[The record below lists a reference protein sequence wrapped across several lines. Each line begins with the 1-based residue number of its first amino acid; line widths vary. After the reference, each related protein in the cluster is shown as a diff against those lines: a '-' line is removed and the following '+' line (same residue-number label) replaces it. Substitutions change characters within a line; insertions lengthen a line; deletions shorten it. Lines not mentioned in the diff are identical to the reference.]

1 MVVGVPGSPFKPNE
15 LNFMLIAQ
23 KLSKHKMKFQQSPYY
38 LMKVLLFSP
47 NAFITPH
54 ALPEALVAQSLIKNG
69 IEVVKIGC
77 AGLYQDYCVSMSAAS
92 VWPTD
97 SNEIKK
103 QICLKCKKNNKE
115 INDLF
120 SFNYD
125 SIDSYLTPADLGLI
139 DELGGSIKAD
149 NWIDFTY
156 DSIPVGK
163 YAAYEFLLNYK
174 LNTTNLTTSEFDI
187 YKIQIRNSLKT
198 LIAGER
204 LFDVIKPD
212 RFLVYHALYSVNH
225 IMSAIA
231 QKRGI
236 PFYSMHAG
244 SHLLHRLSE
253 MTIFRGVQAQYLT
266 NRSTAWFEYKKR
278 PLSSRIVK
286 KVSEHIGELFNATSP
301 WVYSVKS
308 TGKNTAQ
315 LKEYFS
321 IDAEQKVVLATMSSA
336 DETFAGSIADALPP
350 QQESMF
356 PTQLTWI
363 ESLIEWAK
371 QYPKII
377 LIIRVHPREFPN
389 KREGVLS
396 VQAKALRI
404 LFHQLPSNVKINW
417 PDDDISLHD
426 LLKIVDV
433 GLNATSTVG
442 LEMLLFG
449 IPVIIYDPN
458 QFIAYPRELN
468 CCPQNQNEYFLAI
481 QEAIDSG
488 LSLDHVYG
496 VYQWLAFRSEVV
508 GIDIGDGFQVAQV
521 GRLVKMTQ
529 KILKRLGLTSTEPA
543 SLPGLKGSGNISLKN
558 EKWLCH
564 AITNG
569 QESHLMDFVRTL
581 PPYVDADLLQTK
593 KQIQKSLRRLLL
605 PLSRVDQPF
614 LFRVNRLF
622 GGTK

>member
-1 MVVGVPGSPFKPNE
+1 
-15 LNFMLIAQ
+15 
-23 KLSKHKMKFQQSPYY
+23 
-38 LMKVLLFSP
+38 MKVLLFSP

-54 ALPEALVAQSLIKNG
+54 ALPEALVAQSLVKNG

-97 SNEIKK
+97 SDDRKK

-120 SFNYD
+120 SFNCD
-125 SIDSYLTPADLGLI
+125 SIDNYLTSADLGLI
-139 DELGGSIKAD
+139 DDLVMSINAD

-156 DSIPVGK
+156 ASIPVGK

-174 LNTTNLTTSEFDI
+174 LNTTNLTADEFEI

-212 RFLVYHALYSVNH
+212 SFLVYHALYSVNH

-253 MTIFRGVQAQYLT
+253 MTIFRGVRAQYLT
-266 NRSTAWFEYKKR
+266 NRSAAWFEYKKR
-278 PLSSRIVK
+278 PLTSAMVK
-286 KVSEHIGELFNATSP
+286 RVSQHIGELFNATSP

-308 TGKNTAQ
+308 TGKNTTQ

-321 IDAEQKVVLATMSSA
+321 IDAEQKVILATMSSA

-363 ESLIEWAK
+363 ESLIEWAE
-371 QYPKII
+371 QHPGNI

-404 LFHQLPSNVKINW
+404 LFDRLPSNVKINW

-468 CCPQNQNEYFLAI
+468 CCPQNQDEYFLAI
-481 QEAIDSG
+481 QKALDSG
-488 LSLDHVYG
+488 LSLDNVYG

-508 GIDIGDGFQVAQV
+508 GIDIADGFQVSQV
-521 GRLVKMTQ
+521 GRLFKIIQ
-529 KILKRLGLTSTEPA
+529 KILRRLGLTSSEQP
-543 SLPGLKGSGNISLKN
+543 SLQGLKGSGNISLKN
-558 EKWLCH
+558 EKWLCN
-564 AITNG
+564 AILKG
-569 QESHLMDFVRTL
+569 QESHLMDFVKTL
-581 PPYVDADLLQTK
+581 SPYEDADLFYTK
-593 KQIQKSLRRLLL
+593 KLIQKSLRNLLT
-605 PLSRVDQPF
+605 PLGSEDQPF
-614 LFRVNRLF
+614 LIRVNRLF
-622 GGTK
+622 ENSI

>member
-1 MVVGVPGSPFKPNE
+1 
-15 LNFMLIAQ
+15 
-23 KLSKHKMKFQQSPYY
+23 
-38 LMKVLLFSP
+38 MKVLLFSP
-47 NAFITPH
+47 NAYITSH
-54 ALPEALVAQSLIKNG
+54 ALPEALVAQSLVNSG
-69 IEVVKIGC
+69 VEVIKIGC
-77 AGLYQDYCVSMSAAS
+77 AGFYQNYCISMSAAS

-97 SNEIKK
+97 SESKK
-103 QICLKCKKNNKE
+103 KEICLKCQKNNKE

-120 SFNYD
+120 SFN
-125 SIDSYLTPADLGLI
+125 SENIDSYLASEDYEFI
-139 DELGGSIKAD
+139 DELVKSITVD
-149 NWIDFTY
+149 DWIDFSHN
-156 DSIPVGK
+156 SIPVGK

-174 LNTTNLTTSEFDI
+174 LNTTILTASEFEI
-187 YKIQIRNSLKT
+187 YKIQIRNALKT

-204 LFDVIKPD
+204 IFDAIAPD

-266 NRSTAWFEYKKR
+266 NRSAAWFEYKKR
-278 PLSSRIVK
+278 PLSSGMINT
-286 KVSEHIGELFNATSP
+286 VSQHVEELLNATSP

-308 TGKNTAQ
+308 SGKNTKQ
-315 LKEYFS
+315 LQEYFS
-321 IDAEQKVVLATMSSA
+321 IEVGQKVVLATMSSA

-356 PTQLTWI
+356 RTQLAWI

-371 QYPKII
+371 QHPKNI

-396 VQAKALRI
+396 VQAKALRL
-404 LFHQLPSNVKINW
+404 LFDRLPSNVKINW
-417 PDDDISLHD
+417 PDDEISLHD

-468 CCPQNQNEYFLAI
+468 FCPQNKNEYFSSI
-481 QEAIDSG
+481 QESLDSG
-488 LSLDHVYG
+488 LSLDHIYG

-508 GIDIGDGFQVAQV
+508 GIDISDGFEVTQA
-521 GRLVKMTQ
+521 GRLVKITQ
-529 KILKRLGLTSTEPA
+529 KILKRLGWISAKPA
-543 SLPGLKGSGNISLKN
+543 SLPG
-558 EKWLCH
+558 
-564 AITNG
+564 
-569 QESHLMDFVRTL
+569 
-581 PPYVDADLLQTK
+581 
-593 KQIQKSLRRLLL
+593 
-605 PLSRVDQPF
+605 
-614 LFRVNRLF
+614 
-622 GGTK
+622 